1 MGKVAG
7 VEALQRYTAAMIRAT
22 TLWCLVFFGLSPL
35 VATAQWQWIDQ
46 SGRRVFSDSA
56 PPPEI
61 PAKNIL
67 RQPSGSRSV
76 AVPAQAAASPAPA
89 VAAQAAASAPR
100 ISGQDS
106 ALQQRVRAN
115 AQAEEAKQKEAQQEA
130 ARLKAEN
137 CQNARRGIATYNSGQ
152 RVAIVNDKGER
163 EVLDDAGRERE
174 LAKLRSI
181 EQSECGG

>member
-7 VEALQRYTAAMIRAT
+7 IEALQRYTAAMIRAT
-22 TLWCLVFFGLSPL
+22 TLWCLVFLGLSPL

-76 AVPAQAAASPAPA
+76 AVPAQAAAAPAPA

>member
-1 MGKVAG
+1 M
-7 VEALQRYTAAMIRAT
+7 
-22 TLWCLVFFGLSPL
+22 SPL

-67 RQPSGSRSV
+67 RQPSGSRGV
-76 AVPAQAAASPAPA
+76 ALPAAAPASPTSAAAP
-89 VAAQAAASAPR
+89 QAAASAPR
-100 ISGQDS
+100 VSGQDN

-115 AQAEEAKQKEAQQEA
+115 AKAEEDKRKVEQESA
-130 ARLKAEN
+130 VRQRAEN
-137 CQNARRGIATYNSGQ
+137 CQTARRGIATFTSGQ

-163 EVLDDAGRERE
+163 EVLDDAGRDRE
-174 LAKLRSI
+174 LGKLRVI